1 MKEEFLEVYSP
12 EGTKTGQKK
21 SKSEIHRKGLF
32 HSTVHVWIFTDE
44 GNILIQKR
52 SKKKE
57 LNPGVWD
64 VSVAGH
70 VKFNENIKKAAKR
83 ETLEETGININTKDL
98 LKIGVYK
105 SINIHP
111 TAIDKE
117 FFHTYIL
124 KIDKNSINLDFKNN
138 EVDDL
143 KFISIEEM
151 ESLIKEENNKIFIGK
166 NRKYYS
172 DVLKS
177 IKFDNYQYFLEQH
190 QDLKVC

>member
-1 MKEEFLEVYSP
+1 MKEEFLEVYST

-32 HSTVHVWIFTDE
+32 HSTVHVWIFTEE

-70 VKFNENIKKAAKR
+70 VKFNENIKKAARR

-98 LKIGVYK
+98 LKIGVYR

-124 KIDKNSINLDFKNN
+124 KIDKNSINLDYKNN

-151 ESLIKEENNKIFIGK
+151 ESLIKKENNKIFIGK

-177 IKFDNYQYFLEQH
+177 IKFDNYQ
-190 QDLKVC
+190 

>member
-1 MKEEFLEVYSP
+1 M
-12 EGTKTGQKK
+12 
-21 SKSEIHRKGLF
+21 
-32 HSTVHVWIFTDE
+32 
-44 GNILIQKR
+44 
-52 SKKKE
+52 
-57 LNPGVWD
+57 
-64 VSVAGH
+64 
-70 VKFNENIKKAAKR
+70 
-83 ETLEETGININTKDL
+83 
-98 LKIGVYK
+98 LKIGVYR

-177 IKFDNYQYFLEQH
+177 IKFDNYQ
-190 QDLKVC
+190 

>member
-1 MKEEFLEVYSP
+1 MKTTESIELLEIYTP
-12 EGTKTGQKK
+12 KGKKTGKK
-21 SKSEIHRKGLF
+21 ESKSEIHRKGLF
-32 HSTVHVWIFTDE
+32 HATVHVWIFTKK
-44 GNILIQKR
+44 GKILIQKR

-70 VKFNENIKKAAKR
+70 IKFNENIKKAAKR
-83 ETLEETGININTKDL
+83 ETLEEIGININTKDL

-111 TAIDKE
+111 TAIDRE
-117 FFHTYIL
+117 FFHTYKL
-124 KIDKNSINLDFKNN
+124 KIDENNIDLDYKNN
-138 EVDDL
+138 EIDDL

-151 ESLIKEENNKIFIGK
+151 ENLIKKENNKIFIGK

-177 IKFDNYQYFLEQH
+177 IKFDNYQ
-190 QDLKVC
+190 

>member
-70 VKFNENIKKAAKR
+70 IKFNENIKKAAKR

-98 LKIGVYK
+98 FKIGVYR

-124 KIDKNSINLDFKNN
+124 KIDKNSINLGFKNN

-151 ESLIKEENNKIFIGK
+151 ENLIKEENNKIFIGK

-177 IKFDNYQYFLEQH
+177 IKFDNYQ
-190 QDLKVC
+190 

>member
-32 HSTVHVWIFTDE
+32 HSTVHVWIFTEE

-98 LKIGVYK
+98 LKIGVYR

-124 KIDKNSINLDFKNN
+124 KIDKNSINLGFKNN

-177 IKFDNYQYFLEQH
+177 IKFDNYQ
-190 QDLKVC
+190 

>member
-32 HSTVHVWIFTDE
+32 HSTVHVWIFTEE

-98 LKIGVYK
+98 LKIGIYR

-177 IKFDNYQYFLEQH
+177 IKFDNYQ
-190 QDLKVC
+190 

>member
-12 EGTKTGQKK
+12 AGTKTGQKK

-32 HSTVHVWIFTDE
+32 HSTVHVWIFTEE

-70 VKFNENIKKAAKR
+70 IKFNENIKKAAKR

-98 LKIGVYK
+98 LKIGVYR

-124 KIDKNSINLDFKNN
+124 KIDRNSIDLDYKNN

-177 IKFDNYQYFLEQH
+177 IKFDNYQ
-190 QDLKVC
+190 

>member
-32 HSTVHVWIFTDE
+32 HSTVHVWIFTEE

-70 VKFNENIKKAAKR
+70 IKFNENIKKAAKR

-98 LKIGVYK
+98 LKIGVYR

-111 TAIDKE
+111 SAIDKE

-177 IKFDNYQYFLEQH
+177 IKFDNYQ
-190 QDLKVC
+190 

>member
-32 HSTVHVWIFTDE
+32 HSTVHVWIFTEE

-98 LKIGVYK
+98 LKIGVYR

-151 ESLIKEENNKIFIGK
+151 ESLIKEKNNKIFIGK

-177 IKFDNYQYFLEQH
+177 IKFDNYQ
-190 QDLKVC
+190 

>member
-1 MKEEFLEVYSP
+1 MKEEFLEIYSP
-12 EGTKTGQKK
+12 KGTKTGQKK

-32 HSTVHVWIFTDE
+32 HSTVHVWIFTEE

-70 VKFNENIKKAAKR
+70 IKFNENIKKAAKR

-98 LKIGVYK
+98 LKIGVYR
-105 SINIHP
+105 SVNIHP

-177 IKFDNYQYFLEQH
+177 IKFDNYQ
-190 QDLKVC
+190 

>member
-32 HSTVHVWIFTDE
+32 HSTVHVWIFTEE

-70 VKFNENIKKAAKR
+70 IKFNENIKKAAKR

-98 LKIGVYK
+98 LKIGVYR
-105 SINIHP
+105 SINIHH

-124 KIDKNSINLDFKNN
+124 KIDKNSIDLDYKNN

-151 ESLIKEENNKIFIGK
+151 ESLIKKENNKIFIGK

-177 IKFDNYQYFLEQH
+177 IKLDSYQ
-190 QDLKVC
+190 

>member
-70 VKFNENIKKAAKR
+70 IKFNENIKKAAKR

-98 LKIGVYK
+98 LKIGVYR

-124 KIDKNSINLDFKNN
+124 KIDKNSINLGFKNN

-151 ESLIKEENNKIFIGK
+151 ESLIKEKNNKIFIGK

-177 IKFDNYQYFLEQH
+177 IKFDNYQ
-190 QDLKVC
+190 

>member
-12 EGTKTGQKK
+12 EGIKTGQKK

-32 HSTVHVWIFTDE
+32 HSTVHVWIFTEE

-98 LKIGVYK
+98 LKIGVYR

-124 KIDKNSINLDFKNN
+124 KIDKDSINLDYKNN

-177 IKFDNYQYFLEQH
+177 IKFDNYQ
-190 QDLKVC
+190 

>member
-1 MKEEFLEVYSP
+1 MKEEFLEVYST

-32 HSTVHVWIFTDE
+32 HSTVHVWIFTEE

-70 VKFNENIKKAAKR
+70 IKFNENIKKAAKR
-83 ETLEETGININTKDL
+83 ETLEEIGININTKDL
-98 LKIGVYK
+98 LKIGVYR

-124 KIDKNSINLDFKNN
+124 KIDKNSINLDYKNN

-151 ESLIKEENNKIFIGK
+151 ESLIKKENNKIFIGK

-177 IKFDNYQYFLEQH
+177 IKFDNYQ
-190 QDLKVC
+190 

>member
-32 HSTVHVWIFTDE
+32 HSTVHVWIFTDD

-70 VKFNENIKKAAKR
+70 IKFNENIKKAAKR

-98 LKIGVYK
+98 LKIGVYR

-177 IKFDNYQYFLEQH
+177 IKFDNYQ
-190 QDLKVC
+190 

>member
-32 HSTVHVWIFTDE
+32 HSTVHVWIFTEE

-83 ETLEETGININTKDL
+83 ETLEETGININTNDL
-98 LKIGVYK
+98 LKIGVYR

-151 ESLIKEENNKIFIGK
+151 ESLIKQENNKIFIGK

-177 IKFDNYQYFLEQH
+177 IKFDNYQ
-190 QDLKVC
+190 

>member
-32 HSTVHVWIFTDE
+32 HSTVHVWIFTEE
-44 GNILIQKR
+44 GNVLIQKR

-70 VKFNENIKKAAKR
+70 IKFNENIKEAAKR

-98 LKIGVYK
+98 LKIGVYR

-177 IKFDNYQYFLEQH
+177 IKFDNYQ
-190 QDLKVC
+190 

>member
-12 EGTKTGQKK
+12 EGTQTGQKK

-32 HSTVHVWIFTDE
+32 HSTVHVWIFTEE

-70 VKFNENIKKAAKR
+70 IKFNENIKKAAKR
-83 ETLEETGININTKDL
+83 ETFEETGININTKDL
-98 LKIGVYK
+98 LKIGVYR

-124 KIDKNSINLDFKNN
+124 KIDKNSIDLDYKNN

-151 ESLIKEENNKIFIGK
+151 ESLIKRENNKIFIGK
-166 NRKYYS
+166 NRKYYR

-177 IKFDNYQYFLEQH
+177 IKLDNYQ
-190 QDLKVC
+190 

>member
-32 HSTVHVWIFTDE
+32 HSTVHIWIFTEE

-70 VKFNENIKKAAKR
+70 IKFNENIKKAAKR

-98 LKIGVYK
+98 LKIGVYR

-151 ESLIKEENNKIFIGK
+151 ENLIKEENNKIFIGK

-177 IKFDNYQYFLEQH
+177 IKFDNYQ
-190 QDLKVC
+190 

>member
-98 LKIGVYK
+98 LKIGVYR

-124 KIDKNSINLDFKNN
+124 KIDKNSINLGFKNN

-177 IKFDNYQYFLEQH
+177 IKFDNYQ
-190 QDLKVC
+190 

>member
-70 VKFNENIKKAAKR
+70 IKFNENIKKAAKR

-98 LKIGVYK
+98 LKIGVYR

-138 EVDDL
+138 EVDNL

-177 IKFDNYQYFLEQH
+177 IKFDNYQ
-190 QDLKVC
+190 

>member
-32 HSTVHVWIFTDE
+32 HSTVHVWIFTEE

-70 VKFNENIKKAAKR
+70 IKFNENIKKAAKR
-83 ETLEETGININTKDL
+83 ETYEETGININTKDL
-98 LKIGVYK
+98 IKIGVYK
-105 SINIHP
+105 SVHIHP
-111 TAIDKE
+111 TVIDKE

-124 KIDKNSINLDFKNN
+124 KIDENYVDLDYKNN

-151 ESLIKEENNKIFIGK
+151 ENLIKKENNKIFIGK

-172 DVLKS
+172 DVLQS
-177 IKFDNYQYFLEQH
+177 IKFDNYQ
-190 QDLKVC
+190 

>member
-32 HSTVHVWIFTDE
+32 HSTVHVWIFTEE

-70 VKFNENIKKAAKR
+70 IKFNENIKKAAKR

-177 IKFDNYQYFLEQH
+177 IKFDNYQ
-190 QDLKVC
+190 

>member
-70 VKFNENIKKAAKR
+70 IKFNENIKKAAKR

-98 LKIGVYK
+98 LKIGVYR

-124 KIDKNSINLDFKNN
+124 KINKNSINLDFKNN

-177 IKFDNYQYFLEQH
+177 IKFDNYQ
-190 QDLKVC
+190 

>member
-32 HSTVHVWIFTDE
+32 HSTVHVWIFTEE

-70 VKFNENIKKAAKR
+70 IKFNENIKKAAKR

-98 LKIGVYK
+98 LKIGVYR

-151 ESLIKEENNKIFIGK
+151 ENLIKEENNKIFIGK

-177 IKFDNYQYFLEQH
+177 IKFDNYQ
-190 QDLKVC
+190 

>member
-32 HSTVHVWIFTDE
+32 HSTVHVWIFTEE

-70 VKFNENIKKAAKR
+70 IKFNENIKKAAKR
-83 ETLEETGININTKDL
+83 ETLEETGININIEDL
-98 LKIGVYK
+98 LKIGVYR

-111 TAIDKE
+111 TAIDKD

-151 ESLIKEENNKIFIGK
+151 ESLIKEENNKIFIGN

-177 IKFDNYQYFLEQH
+177 IKFDNYQ
-190 QDLKVC
+190 

>member
-32 HSTVHVWIFTDE
+32 HSTVHVWIFTEE

-70 VKFNENIKKAAKR
+70 IKFNENIKKAAKR
-83 ETLEETGININTKDL
+83 ETLEETGININTEDL
-98 LKIGVYK
+98 LKIGVYR

-177 IKFDNYQYFLEQH
+177 IKFDNYQ
-190 QDLKVC
+190 

>member
-32 HSTVHVWIFTDE
+32 HSTVHVWIFTEE

-70 VKFNENIKKAAKR
+70 IKFNENIKKAAKR

-98 LKIGVYK
+98 LKIGVYR

-151 ESLIKEENNKIFIGK
+151 ESLIKKENNKIFIGK

-177 IKFDNYQYFLEQH
+177 IKLDNYQ
-190 QDLKVC
+190 

>member
-32 HSTVHVWIFTDE
+32 HSTVHVWIFTEE

-70 VKFNENIKKAAKR
+70 IKFNENIKKAAKR
-83 ETLEETGININTKDL
+83 ETLEETGVNINTKDL
-98 LKIGVYK
+98 LKIGVYR

-117 FFHTYIL
+117 FLHTYIL
-124 KIDKNSINLDFKNN
+124 KIDENSIDLNHKNN

-151 ESLIKEENNKIFIGK
+151 ESLIKKENNKIFIGK
-166 NRKYYS
+166 NRKYYR
-172 DVLKS
+172 DVLQS
-177 IKFDNYQYFLEQH
+177 IKFYNYQ
-190 QDLKVC
+190 

>member
-32 HSTVHVWIFTDE
+32 HSTVHVWIFTEE

-98 LKIGVYK
+98 LKIGVYR

-124 KIDKNSINLDFKNN
+124 KIDKNSIDLDYKNN

-151 ESLIKEENNKIFIGK
+151 ESLIKKENNKIFIGK
-166 NRKYYS
+166 NRKYYR

-177 IKFDNYQYFLEQH
+177 IKFDNYQ
-190 QDLKVC
+190 

>member
-1 MKEEFLEVYSP
+1 MKEEFLEVYST

-32 HSTVHVWIFTDE
+32 HSTVHVWIFTEE

-70 VKFNENIKKAAKR
+70 IKFNEDIKKAAKR

-98 LKIGVYK
+98 LKIGVYR

-124 KIDKNSINLDFKNN
+124 KIDKNSINLDYKNN

-151 ESLIKEENNKIFIGK
+151 ESLIKKENNKIFIGK

-177 IKFDNYQYFLEQH
+177 IKFDNYQ
-190 QDLKVC
+190 

>member
-32 HSTVHVWIFTDE
+32 HSTVHVWIFTEE

-70 VKFNENIKKAAKR
+70 IKFNENIKKAAKR

-98 LKIGVYK
+98 LKIGVYR
-105 SINIHP
+105 SVNIHP

-177 IKFDNYQYFLEQH
+177 IKFDNYQ
-190 QDLKVC
+190 

>member
-32 HSTVHVWIFTDE
+32 HSTVHVWIFTEE

>member
-32 HSTVHVWIFTDE
+32 HSTIHVWIFTEE

-98 LKIGVYK
+98 LKIGVYR

-177 IKFDNYQYFLEQH
+177 IKFDNYQ
-190 QDLKVC
+190 

>member
-70 VKFNENIKKAAKR
+70 IKFNENIKKAAKR

-98 LKIGVYK
+98 LKIGVYR

-151 ESLIKEENNKIFIGK
+151 ESLIKKENNKIFIGK
-166 NRKYYS
+166 YRKYYR

-177 IKFDNYQYFLEQH
+177 IKFDNYQ
-190 QDLKVC
+190 

>member
-70 VKFNENIKKAAKR
+70 IKFNENIKKAAKR

-98 LKIGVYK
+98 LKIGVYR

-124 KIDKNSINLDFKNN
+124 KIDKNSINLGFKNN

-177 IKFDNYQYFLEQH
+177 IKFDNYQ
-190 QDLKVC
+190 

>member
-32 HSTVHVWIFTDE
+32 HSTVHIWIFTEE

-70 VKFNENIKKAAKR
+70 IKFNENIKKAAKR

-98 LKIGVYK
+98 LKIGVYR

-177 IKFDNYQYFLEQH
+177 IKFDNYQ
-190 QDLKVC
+190 